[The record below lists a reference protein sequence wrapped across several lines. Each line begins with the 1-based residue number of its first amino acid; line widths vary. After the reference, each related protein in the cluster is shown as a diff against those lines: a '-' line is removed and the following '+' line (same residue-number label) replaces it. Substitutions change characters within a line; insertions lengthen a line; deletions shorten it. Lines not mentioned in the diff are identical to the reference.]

1 MLDEPA
7 GFKALNNQ
15 LKSQEA
21 IALRSLGEA
30 TGFDPEE
37 EDWLGGGS
45 LLAKAPYIEERRAS
59 NLAFDINISG
69 SALFKPCSRKASIT
83 FQTSNRTRP
92 VLCCSSLNLAAKRY
106 EENRMSSTQAE
117 DKLVEK

>member
-37 EDWLGGGS
+37 ED
-45 LLAKAPYIEERRAS
+45 
-59 NLAFDINISG
+59 
-69 SALFKPCSRKASIT
+69 
-83 FQTSNRTRP
+83 
-92 VLCCSSLNLAAKRY
+92 
-106 EENRMSSTQAE
+106 
-117 DKLVEK
+117 